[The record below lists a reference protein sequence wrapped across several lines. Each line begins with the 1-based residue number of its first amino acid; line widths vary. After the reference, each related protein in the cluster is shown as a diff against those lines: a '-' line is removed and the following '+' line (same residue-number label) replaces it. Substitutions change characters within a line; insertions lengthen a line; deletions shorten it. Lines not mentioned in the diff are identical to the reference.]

1 VPVRPRPIRRRR
13 PVHCSAMYTEPAVT
27 LPQTV
32 ASHARK
38 GRPLL
43 PHQQNEPKA
52 RPDSASVAV
61 QVSSPSSCTPA
72 IRATVPAV
80 LHRTLDPSSDLASAA
95 LSLASADTS
104 ASSVPPPRTVP
115 PNTYS
120 NIGAG
125 STFWRNAISSFAAAS
140 PANVHHARIALDV
153 VNNGVSIVPHSLPE
167 PIELSNSSTVRSHP
181 EPVRTRIAH
190 YLAMGA
196 IERCARSDIRA
207 THPLH
212 VVIKADKPKPRVVLN
227 LRPNLNDSLP
237 LPRMRVAASVDT
249 AVKLSK
255 PGCWYGKI
263 DVSDCFLAFPV
274 TSAAST
280 LLGFAFDGSY
290 YRFRRLPFGLSTAP
304 YWCETMMTIVSW
316 VLEQRGVRHA
326 RYCDDFFIVGD
337 TRAECAAMMATCLA
351 TLTEFGFAMSPDKT
365 LGPSQQLEFLGIMLD
380 SVSCTTSCS
389 PARLSEL
396 HTLLATAAHSPARR
410 SVRSVLSLV
419 GKLSF
424 ASAVLHGARPFFRSL
439 LDICRGRPIH
449 HHLSLN
455 AECRSDMRYWLR
467 FLSTWNGR
475 CAWVTGKPTVIATDA
490 SMSGFGAH
498 ILHSPA
504 AASLP
509 PHLPVGA
516 ALSGAWC
523 VSDRPLVTDH
533 RDIQY
538 AELFAVVAAAAA
550 VAPFLAG
557 TSIVF
562 LVDNAA
568 GVAIINRQSTRSSA
582 LLTLL
587 RALYATSTEHN
598 IHIRARHI
606 AGVHNT
612 VADRMSRLLA
622 PVVTHVSPSP
632 LPVLA
637 AGSVACCSCDLIVSR
652 PSDRLDKQ
660 RNVRWS
666 MASFLPSLAWRFG
679 SIPTRPMHPSCVT
692 IRSSAWPPVVTPEL
706 AYPKSVWQQL
716 SSGLFERGPSTALVR
731 TFPHFNGFTPAGVT
745 VRSRVDPSTLASNAV
760 SNSCSLPLMLSN
772 ASSHSHSITSTRS
785 TTGSTSTRLPMHAT
799 GQQQRS
805 VGSVFSGFVSSAM
818 PDCVS
823 ATFR

>member
-1 VPVRPRPIRRRR
+1 VATQVP
-13 PVHCSAMYTEPAVT
+13 
-27 LPQTV
+27 
-32 ASHARK
+32 
-38 GRPLL
+38 
-43 PHQQNEPKA
+43 
-52 RPDSASVAV
+52 
-61 QVSSPSSCTPA
+61 SPSSRTPA
-72 IRATVPAV
+72 TCALVSAIPHRNPALPAV
-80 LHRTLDPSSDLASAA
+80 VAPVASPATRRRVHTPSPPIPLSTDPSVTTA
-95 LSLASADTS
+95 
-104 ASSVPPPRTVP
+104 SVPPPRSAP

-125 STFWRNAISSFAAAS
+125 AAFWRHAISSFAAAS
-140 PANVHHARIALDV
+140 TANAIHARTALDV
-153 VNNGVSIVPHSLPE
+153 VDNGVPIVPHPLPE
-167 PIELSNSSTVRSHP
+167 CVDLSNTSTVRSHP
-181 EPVRTRIAH
+181 EPVRKRIAH

-196 IERCARSDIRA
+196 IERCSRSDIRA

-227 LRPNLNDSLP
+227 LRPNLNGSLP

-255 PGCWYGKI
+255 PGCWYAKI

-274 TSAAST
+274 TAAASE

-316 VLEQRGVRHA
+316 VLEQRGVKHA
-326 RYCDDFFIVGD
+326 RYCDDFFVVAD
-337 TRAECAAMMATCLA
+337 TQAECAAMMRTCLD

-365 LGPSQQLEFLGIMLD
+365 MGPSQQLDFLGIMLD
-380 SVSCTTSCS
+380 SISCSTSCS

-396 HTLLATAAHSPARR
+396 LALLTTAASQQPRR

-424 ASAVLHGARPFFRSL
+424 ASTVLHGARPFFRSL
-439 LDICRGRPIH
+439 LDLVRGRPVH
-449 HHLSLN
+449 HHVSLN

-467 FLSTWNGR
+467 YLSTWNGR
-475 CAWVTGKPTVIATDA
+475 CTWVTGQPTIIATDA
-490 SMSGFGAH
+490 SLSGFGAH
-498 ILHSPA
+498 IVFSPA

-509 PHLPVGA
+509 HHLPVGA

-523 VSDRPLVTDH
+523 VSDRSLVADH

-538 AELFAVVAAAAA
+538 AELFAVVAAAAT
-550 VAPFLAG
+550 VASSLAG

-568 GVAIINRQSTRSSA
+568 GVAIINRQSTRSPA

-622 PVVTHVSPSP
+622 PLTHVSP
-632 LPVLA
+632 LPAAA
-637 AGSVACCSCDLIVSR
+637 AGSVSVAVACCSCDLIAPR

-660 RNVRWS
+660 RNERSS
-666 MASFLPSLAWRFG
+666 MVSFLPSLVLRCV
-679 SIPTRPMHPSCVT
+679 STLTKPTHPSCVT
-692 IRSSAWPPVVTPEL
+692 IRSSAAPPVVIPHL
-706 AYPKSVWQQL
+706 AYPSTIWPLL
-716 SSGLFERGPSTALVR
+716 SSGSLEPVQSTVSVPTSR
-731 TFPHFNGFTPAGVT
+731 RFNGTTPAGVT
-745 VRSRVDPSTLASNAV
+745 ARFLADRSTRVSNAD
-760 SNSCSLPLMLSN
+760 SINSSTPSISFSE
-772 ASSHSHSITSTRS
+772 SSHSRSITSSLS
-785 TTGSTSTRLPMHAT
+785 TTASIFYPSLMHAT
-799 GQQQRS
+799 GPPQRS
-805 VGSVFSGFVSSAM
+805 VGSVYSASASSAIRG
-818 PDCVS
+818 S
-823 ATFR
+823 AFATFG